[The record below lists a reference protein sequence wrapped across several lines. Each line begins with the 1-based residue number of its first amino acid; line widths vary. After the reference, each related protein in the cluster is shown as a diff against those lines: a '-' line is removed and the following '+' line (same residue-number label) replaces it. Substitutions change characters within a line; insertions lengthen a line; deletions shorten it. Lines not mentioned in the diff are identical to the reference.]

1 MTIYWSIITFTIGSI
16 FGSFYN
22 VVGLR
27 VPLGVDFI
35 KNRSECVHCKS
46 ELSWFEL
53 IPIFSYVLQKG
64 KCRHCHT
71 SISIIYPIIELC
83 TVFLFLFAY
92 INFGWNFDLIVI
104 MLLISL
110 SIIILVSHL
119 LYMLIPNQIWLFF
132 LPLFLIA
139 RIIQTLDPWHDTIF
153 GAIVALVIKGFI

>member
-35 KNRSECVHCKS
+35 KNRSECMHCKS

-71 SISIIYPIIELC
+71 SISLIYPIIELC
-83 TVFLFLFAY
+83 TGFLFLFAY
-92 INFGWNFDLIVI
+92 IYIGWSFALIVF

-110 SIIILVSHL
+110 SIIVLVSDL
-119 LYMLIPNQIWLFF
+119 RYMLIPNYLLLFF
-132 LPLFLIA
+132 LSFFLIA
-139 RIIQTLDPWHDTIF
+139 WFFQSLSCWYD
-153 GAIVALVIKGFI
+153 

>member
-1 MTIYWSIITFTIGSI
+1 MTIYWSIITFMIGSI

-35 KNRSECVHCKS
+35 KNRSVCMHCKS

-71 SISIIYPIIELC
+71 SISIFYPIIELC
-83 TVFLFLFAY
+83 TGFLFFFSFLYYGRYFY
-92 INFGWNFDLIVI
+92 LI
-104 MLLISL
+104 L
-110 SIIILVSHL
+110 IIIFIN
-119 LYMLIPNQIWLFF
+119 YN
-132 LPLFLIA
+132 
-139 RIIQTLDPWHDTIF
+139 TIF
-153 GAIVALVIKGFI
+153 

>member
-1 MTIYWSIITFTIGSI
+1 MTIYWSIITFMIGSI

-83 TVFLFLFAY
+83 TGFLFLFAY
-92 INFGWNFDLIVI
+92 INIGWYFELFVL

-110 SIIILVSHL
+110 FIIVLVPDL
-119 LYMLIPNQIWLFF
+119 RYMLLLNQSLLFF
-132 LPLFLIA
+132 LLFFLLIPFL
-139 RIIQTLDPWHDTIF
+139 Q
-153 GAIVALVIKGFI
+153 AL